1 MSDARTRYNAAKAGV
16 LWRANALPAPLSA
29 LDPASASF
37 ADAVAV
43 MQAARGLAADGKLG
57 PATLAAIV
65 GPAAPA
71 APAAPVLAAKVL
83 AVAHAEA
90 NAQVREQGRNRGA
103 RVEEYQRAA
112 ALGPGDPWCAAF
124 VAWCMMQC
132 AVPAK
137 APAWCS
143 GSAITTWHKGSRAA
157 GPAHRCTPVD
167 PNFALRVAPGWIW
180 VRAKDAESADAAR
193 KGTWC
198 IGHCGIVIAV
208 DAAGFHTVEGNTNAA
223 GSRDGDGVYR
233 KFHRW
238 DDAAQMGRTVGWFDS
253 NTATAGSAHVSSNA

>member
-1 MSDARTRYNAAKAGV
+1 MSDARTRYNAAKSGV
-16 LWRANALPAPLSA
+16 LWRADALPAPLSA
-29 LDPASASF
+29 LDPASTSF

-57 PATLAAIV
+57 PATLAAIMPSTM
-65 GPAAPA
+65 GK
-71 APAAPVLAAKVL
+71 LL

-90 NAQVREQGRNRGA
+90 NAHVRETGGANRGA
-103 RVEEYQRAA
+103 RVEMYQRAA

-124 VAWCMMQC
+124 VAWCMME
-132 AVPAK
+132 ATGATK

-157 GPAHRCTPVD
+157 GPAHRRTPVD
-167 PNFALRVAPGWIW
+167 PNFALRVVPGWIW
-180 VRAKDAESADAAR
+180 VRAKDAESAAAAR
-193 KGTWC
+193 NGTWC

-208 DAAGFHTVEGNTNAA
+208 DAAGFHTVEGNTNEA

>member
-16 LWRANALPAPLSA
+16 LWRADALLFPLCT
-29 LDPASASF
+29 LDANSVEF

-43 MQAARGLAADGKLG
+43 MQAARGLVADGKLG
-57 PATLAAIV
+57 PATLAAF
-65 GPAAPA
+65 GSAALDAPA
-71 APAAPVLAAKVL
+71 ASVLAAKLL

-90 NAQVREQGRNRGA
+90 NAHVREQGRNRGA
-103 RVEEYQRAA
+103 RVEEYQRAGS
-112 ALGPGDPWCAAF
+112 LGPGDPWCAAF
-124 VAWCMMQC
+124 VAWCMMH
-132 AVPAK
+132 AAAPAK
-137 APAWCS
+137 IPAWCS

-157 GPAHRCTPVD
+157 GPAHRCTPGD
-167 PNFALRVAPGWIW
+167 ADFAKRVQASWIW
-180 VRAKDAESADAAR
+180 VRAKDAESAAAAR

-223 GSRDGDGVYR
+223 GSREGDGVYR

-238 DDAAQMGRTVGWFDS
+238 DDAAQIGRTVGWFDS